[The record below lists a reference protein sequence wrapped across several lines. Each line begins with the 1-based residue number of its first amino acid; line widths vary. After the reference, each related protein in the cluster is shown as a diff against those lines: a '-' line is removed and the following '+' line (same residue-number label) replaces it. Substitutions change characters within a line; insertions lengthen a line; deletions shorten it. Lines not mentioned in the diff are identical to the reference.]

1 MDDIIPELLTK
12 NDFSSPIL
20 FKLYKYMRILHRNGF
35 VKQPIRD
42 FFTERELKTIIDTLR
57 NCQNDSEFT
66 EKFKQGICEDI
77 SLSKYIENRR
87 ISRTFKPSF
96 INKNTNEIFKYL
108 FPNKP
113 TEGEIDVLEC
123 LLYNYAIEVFEPT
136 NDSELGFDGEGL
148 SASFKK
154 KELQLAKMNE
164 LFCNMGNRLNER
176 KATTINNALTTSMY
190 RTDSTGN
197 KIYEDIPTNL
207 VTDFLGGKRKTKRR
221 RKSRRRKNK
230 KRRTNKRR

>member
-20 FKLYKYMRILHRNGF
+20 FKLYKYMRILHRNGI

-42 FFTERELKTIIDTLR
+42 FFTERELTTIIDTLR
-57 NCQNDSEFT
+57 NCPNDSEFV
-66 EKFKQGICEDI
+66 EKFKQGICEDKSLRTSDI
-77 SLSKYIENRR
+77 SDR
-87 ISRTFKPSF
+87 IDRTFKPSF
-96 INKNTNEIFKYL
+96 VNKHTNQVVKYL
-108 FPNKP
+108 HPNKP
-113 TEGEIDVLEC
+113 TSGEIDVLEC
-123 LLYNYAIEVFEPT
+123 LLFNYSSQVFEPT

-197 KIYEDIPTNL
+197 KIHEDIPTNL

-221 RKSRRRKNK
+221 RKSRRRKTK